1 MAVLRATGI
10 TFSDASQLNSKFGI
24 IPKTST
30 MLFFQ
35 ATAPVG
41 WAITTTHNNK
51 AFRVVSGVGSATGGS
66 TNFTTAFPGSVIPVG
81 GVVSAAATVGG
92 HTLTIAEIPSH
103 AHASGSSSGAF
114 QAGPASP
121 SRYSTRT
128 PIAYGFRAPYR
139 QPVANRTPTTYRQL
153 NTVREPSSFRQQ
165 NLNRVPQIN
174 RVPVVYRQPN
184 QIRLPQASRVATNYR
199 QPFSFRQP
207 NNVRAVRNYRQPI
220 TNRQPN
226 RVPQRVNIDVRTPR
240 AVPYRTPQGG
250 NPNSQ
255 PNPNERR
262 YEIRVNNRIASR
274 NVQRNRIGSR
284 PSREATRIANR
295 DIQRNPLR
303 LATPFNNRV
312 PFLNG
317 SVRLPN
323 IRNYQQPSPQRQPNR
338 VPDRNILNYRAPNSA
353 RYIQP
358 NRTIVSGRTPI
369 EVRNIEN
376 NRITQN
382 NRVPIVDRVPQ
393 ISRVIQDTRVL
404 INQRNIVPQRVS
416 TPQRN
421 ILNSRVDL
429 RYPGVSNVRY
439 VSRVLVPGGTIRAD
453 NTLGPDTSLVGSDQ
467 SHSHT
472 FTSNSVPYN
481 FSLDLRVQYI
491 DIILCNFVG

>member
-10 TFSDASQLNSKFGI
+10 TFSDTSQLNSKFGI

-30 MLFFQ
+30 MSFFQ
-35 ATAPVG
+35 AAAPVG
-41 WAITTTHNNK
+41 WAKTTTHNNK

-66 TNFTTAFPGSVIPVG
+66 TNFTTAFPGSVITVG

-103 AHASGSSSGAF
+103 AHAAGSSSGAF
-114 QAGPASP
+114 QAGPALP

-139 QPVANRTPTTYRQL
+139 QPVANRTPTNYRQPTTYRQ
-153 NTVREPSSFRQQ
+153 PSSFRQQ
-165 NLNRVPQIN
+165 NLNRVPQVN
-174 RVPVVYRQPN
+174 RVPVIYRQPN
-184 QIRLPQASRVATNYR
+184 QIRVPQANRVATNYR

-220 TNRQPN
+220 ANRQPN
-226 RVPQRVNIDVRTPR
+226 RVPARVNLNARTPR
-240 AVPYRTPQGG
+240 AIPYRNPQGG
-250 NPNSQ
+250 NPNRQ

-262 YEIRVNNRIASR
+262 FAQYTNTRLSTR
-274 NVQRNRIGSR
+274 NVQRNRGPR
-284 PSREATRIANR
+284 GRRIANR
-295 DIQRNPLR
+295 VNSRTPQQNVNR
-303 LATPFNNRV
+303 LAQPFNNRV

-317 SVRLPN
+317 NARLPN
-323 IRNYQQPSPQRQPNR
+323 IRNYRQPAPVRQPNR
-338 VPDRNILNYRAPNSA
+338 VPARTILNYRVPSSA
-353 RYIQP
+353 RYIQS
-358 NRTIVSGRTPI
+358 NRNIVSGRTPI
-369 EVRNIEN
+369 QNRNIQN
-376 NRITQN
+376 SRVTQN

-393 ISRVIQDTRVL
+393 ISRVVQDTRVL
-404 INQRNIVPQRVS
+404 INQRNIVPQRVI

-429 RYPGVSNVRY
+429 RYPGVSDVRY
-439 VSRVLVPGGTIRAD
+439 ISRVLVPGGTIRAD
-453 NTLGPDTSLVGSDQ
+453 NTSGPDTSLVGSDQ